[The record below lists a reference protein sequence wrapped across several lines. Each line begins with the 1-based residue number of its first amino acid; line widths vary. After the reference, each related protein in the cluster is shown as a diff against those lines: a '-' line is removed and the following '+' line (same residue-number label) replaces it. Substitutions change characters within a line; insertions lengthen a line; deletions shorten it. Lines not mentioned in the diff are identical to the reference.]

1 VAGVGV
7 LLALAGASLL
17 AMPSVLF
24 SPFRSR
30 SHVGRYLTSPVR
42 RTDLTFKMTTGGRV
56 ESSEKTVIECRI
68 ENVDMRIRGQGV
80 SLGGATTILSVIPD
94 GSQVK
99 KGDVLCVL
107 DSSAYEELVRVQ
119 QINVER
125 TRADF
130 RQAEL
135 NLEVARMAVDEYRD
149 GLMQQ
154 TLKTLNGQI
163 VLTDSDRERAADR
176 LEWSRRMLDKGYL
189 SRGQV
194 TTEEFTLNR
203 LVVTLQQN
211 RTALRM
217 FEKFSAP
224 KYIRILRSDVLSAEA
239 FHSFQLRRLQRSE
252 ERLDYY
258 KRLVGYCTIRAPHD
272 GFLIYHNE
280 EMKAIQI
287 EPGLVVRQR
296 QKLFYLP
303 DLAQMEVDAML
314 HESVVKDARPGMRAL
329 VRIEGLP
336 DRLLEGHLESVTQVP
351 TQQNV
356 FSDVKYFIGIVKL
369 DAVPKGLKPGMTA
382 EVELVT
388 ARKADVLVIPADA
401 LTVEQ
406 GHDVCYVAHGDE
418 IERREIKLGQA
429 TRDLLE
435 VTAGLDEGEEVVLD
449 PSEAA
454 SPVVVADLPAP
465 TVQTESAGSEPSGAA
480 D

>member
-1 VAGVGV
+1 MAGVGV
-7 LLALAGASLL
+7 LLALAGVSLL
-17 AMPSVLF
+17 VMPSVLF
-24 SPFRSR
+24 SPFRSKSR
-30 SHVGRYLTSPVR
+30 VGHYQTSPVR
-42 RTDLTFKMTTGGRV
+42 RIDLTFKMTTGGRV

-163 VLTDSDRERAADR
+163 VLTDSDRERASDR
-176 LEWSRRMLDKGYL
+176 LEWSRRMLEKGYL

-194 TTEEFTLNR
+194 TSEEFALNR
-203 LVVTLQQN
+203 LVVGLRQS

-224 KYIRILRSDVLSAEA
+224 KYIRILKSDVLSAEA
-239 FHSFQLRRLQRSE
+239 FHNFQLRRLQRTE

-287 EPGLVVRQR
+287 EPGMVVRQR

-329 VRIEGLP
+329 VRVEGLP
-336 DRLLEGHLESVTQVP
+336 DRLLEGHLLSVTQVP
-351 TQQNV
+351 TQNF

-388 ARKADVLVIPADA
+388 AQKADVLVIPADA

-435 VTAGLDEGEEVVLD
+435 VTEGLDEGEQVVLD
-449 PSEAA
+449 PSEAT
-454 SPVVVADLPAP
+454 SPVVVADVP
-465 TVQTESAGSEPSGAA
+465 TESAGSEHSGAA